1 MSGSSDFNDATAA
14 YGPGRVFDAIQ
25 GATPPGDDQ
34 LQADEWPDLNLQQA
48 DDTPAPF
55 PANSLPAALLSAVES
70 AALFTKTDVASPAV
84 VGLAVAATA
93 IGKDARIEERP
104 GLYHHPSLFFSII
117 ADSGERKSP
126 VFKIMTS
133 PLERWADDQNESYS
147 REVATVQAENA
158 VVDSLLA
165 SMKRQASKET
175 SEEKRAILVRRMAEE
190 TARKKII
197 PPSPRIFTSDTTEEK
212 LFQKMYQHG
221 GEYSVLSG
229 EGRQVFDAI
238 LGRYSG
244 SNRTGDGLYL
254 AGISGDSIT
263 RDRVGNAI
271 TGAEDLAITNPCLN
285 VCVMVQPDKFQ
296 DVLCH
301 PALRESGLVARIL
314 PVKPRSLIGTRFE
327 APDEAGL
334 NESAMM
340 GYYRTITGFLD
351 TRRPVDSMTG
361 RRIPHLAKLGI
372 EAKEARRQWHNVV
385 ESEMGNGQ
393 ELESCRD
400 IAAKAVTQAVK
411 IALILHLLEH
421 PDYLRVDQS
430 EVSLATWK
438 SAQSLAEFFLETAI
452 RFRDATQA
460 AESDAHR
467 LVDWLKKTKRPTVT
481 IRDVLRDGLRP
492 RLRYASEVE
501 LVLDQMHEQGVVRKH
516 LTKDEWQ
523 VNPAL
528 FVALS
533 PCRQ

>member
-1 MSGSSDFNDATAA
+1 MSRPSDFNDAVAA
-14 YGPGRVFDAIQ
+14 YGPGRVFDSIN
-25 GATPPGDDQ
+25 GASHPGN
-34 LQADEWPDLNLQQA
+34 EWPDLNLQQA
-48 DDTPAPF
+48 DHTPVPF
-55 PANSLPAALLSAVES
+55 PVNRLPPALLPAVES

-93 IGKDARIEERP
+93 IGNAARIEERP
-104 GLYHHPSLFFSII
+104 GLYHHPALFFAII

-126 VFKIMTS
+126 VFKIMTA
-133 PLERWADDQNESYS
+133 PLERWAEEQSESYN

-175 SEEKRAILVRRMAEE
+175 NDEKRAILVRRMAEE
-190 TARKKII
+190 SARKKPV
-197 PPSPRIFTSDTTEEK
+197 PPSPRMFTSDSTEEK
-212 LFQKMYQHG
+212 LFQKMHQHG
-221 GEYSVLSG
+221 GAYGVLSG
-229 EGRQVFDAI
+229 EGRPVFDAI
-238 LGRYSG
+238 MGRYSG

-254 AGISGDSIT
+254 AGISGDLIT
-263 RDRVGNAI
+263 RDRVGNAT
-271 TGAEDLAITNPCLN
+271 TGSEDLAITHPCLN

-334 NESAMM
+334 NESIMM
-340 GYYRTITGFLD
+340 GYYNTITGFLK
-351 TRRPVDSMTG
+351 TKRPIDSITG
-361 RRIPHLAKLGI
+361 RRIPHLARLGP

-385 ESEMGNGQ
+385 EREMGNGQ

-411 IALILHLLEH
+411 IALILHMVEH
-421 PDYLRVDQS
+421 PDYLRADRS

-438 SAQSLAEFFLETAI
+438 SAQLLAEFFLETAI

-460 AESDAHR
+460 NGSDAQR
-467 LVDWLKKTKRPTVT
+467 LIKWLKKTKRQVITSREIMREGPS
-481 IRDVLRDGLRP
+481 P
-492 RLRYASEVE
+492 RMRYASDVD
-501 LVLDQMHEQGVVRKH
+501 LVLDQMCDQGVVRQNPSRNG
-516 LTKDEWQ
+516 EWQ
-523 VNPAL
+523 VNPKL
-528 FVALS
+528 FVAVS
-533 PCRQ
+533 QCRN